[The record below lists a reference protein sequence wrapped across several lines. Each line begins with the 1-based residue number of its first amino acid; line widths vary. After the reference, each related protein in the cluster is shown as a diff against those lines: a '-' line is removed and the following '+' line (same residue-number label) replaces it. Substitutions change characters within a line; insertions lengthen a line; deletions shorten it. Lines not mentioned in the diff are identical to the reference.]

1 MDLIDCLK
9 FIFQLSF
16 SSLGKVIGTNLHC
29 VYCCGCDLYS
39 HVHNINIQIAYTNTL
54 SHSKDYM
61 LYTI

>member
-29 VYCCGCDLYS
+29 VYCCGCDP
-39 HVHNINIQIAYTNTL
+39 V
-54 SHSKDYM
+54 
-61 LYTI
+61 